1 MFRVLTVPYCI
12 SFCRVFIDA
21 SILIGTILL
30 ESFKFQTSLPIMCSP
45 SCLTPVFYRHPVHNM
60 ILCKALFDT
69 PKHISTFDAKTGV
82 IFSLTF
88 KKDEVGERLR
98 GVGGEMERGGVE
110 IGKGGGELSPLSPYT
125 FSYVL
130 HTHTHNGIQ
139 QH

>member
-1 MFRVLTVPYCI
+1 
-12 SFCRVFIDA
+12 
-21 SILIGTILL
+21 
-30 ESFKFQTSLPIMCSP
+30 
-45 SCLTPVFYRHPVHNM
+45 M

-98 GVGGEMERGGVE
+98 GVGGEIERGGVE
-110 IGKGGGELSPLSPYT
+110 IVKGGGGELSPLSPYT

-130 HTHTHNGIQ
+130 HTHT
-139 QH
+139 

>member
-1 MFRVLTVPYCI
+1 
-12 SFCRVFIDA
+12 
-21 SILIGTILL
+21 
-30 ESFKFQTSLPIMCSP
+30 
-45 SCLTPVFYRHPVHNM
+45 M

-88 KKDEVGERLR
+88 KKD

-110 IGKGGGELSPLSPYT
+110 IGKGGGGT
-125 FSYVL
+125 FSLVSLYFL
-130 HTHTHNGIQ
+130 LCSPHTHNGIQ

>member
-1 MFRVLTVPYCI
+1 
-12 SFCRVFIDA
+12 
-21 SILIGTILL
+21 
-30 ESFKFQTSLPIMCSP
+30 
-45 SCLTPVFYRHPVHNM
+45 M

-98 GVGGEMERGGVE
+98 GVGGEIERGGVE
-110 IGKGGGELSPLSPYT
+110 IVKGGGGNFLPCLLILSLM
-125 FSYVL
+125 FS
-130 HTHTHNGIQ
+130 THTHNGIQ